1 MTTVRLLGHRWL
13 HTFWTT
19 RSPLLFSSAVYAVMI
34 VLFTAGLVLDDR
46 MITGAPAW
54 LKPLKF
60 AVSSL
65 MYSLTLLW
73 ILRFVRHRPRLV
85 NVVSWA
91 NGAALLAELSIILFQ
106 AARGTTSHFNVT
118 SPLNRTLYL
127 IMAGAVGVLWLTH
140 LIVTLVVVSQRFER
154 PSFALSL
161 RLGLTLTLIGMSLG
175 FLMVTPL
182 GTLLASGQGV
192 KPPLL
197 PTGIIGA
204 HSIGVPDG
212 SPGLPLVGWST
223 VGGDLRVGHFIG
235 LHALQLLP
243 LFAWLLTRRPRF
255 SETQRVRLV
264 WTTGLGYLGVMLLTT
279 WQALRAQPLT
289 APDGLTLSV
298 LAGLVIMV
306 TGLATVISHPVRV
319 RKAH

>member
-1 MTTVRLLGHRWL
+1 MTTVRPRRHRWL
-13 HTFWTT
+13 HAFRTR

-46 MITGAPAW
+46 VITGAPAW

-73 ILRFVRHRPRLV
+73 ILSFVRHRPRLV
-85 NVVSWA
+85 NGVAWA

-118 SPLNRTLYL
+118 TPLNRTLYL
-127 IMAGAVGVLWLTH
+127 IMAGAVGVLRLTH
-140 LIVTLVVVSQRFER
+140 LIVTLVVAFQRFER

-161 RLGLTLTLIGMSLG
+161 RLGLTLTLIGMSFG
-175 FLMVTPL
+175 FLMVSPL

-192 KPPLL
+192 KPPIL

-243 LFAWLLTRRPRF
+243 LFAWLLTRRPRL
-255 SETQRVRLV
+255 SEAQRVGLV
-264 WTTGLGYLGVMLLTT
+264 WTTGFGYLGVMLLTT

-289 APDGLTLSV
+289 APDHLTLSV
-298 LAGLVIMV
+298 LAGLVILV
-306 TGLATVISHPVRV
+306 AGLAGVISNPGRRKQVR
-319 RKAH
+319 